1 MDAFTTA
8 FGFFILV
15 ALASIPLGGL
25 IVYWL
30 IQARQGQTW
39 PTESTADNDVLPVL
53 PGFGLYRF
61 RKTVYFHAAGHHPG
75 DAGIEMKRHLQQIEV
90 SDRANH
96 Y

>member
-25 IVYWL
+25 ILCWL
-30 IQARQGQTW
+30 IEARQGQ
-39 PTESTADNDVLPVL
+39 
-53 PGFGLYRF
+53 RF
-61 RKTVYFHAAGHHPG
+61 
-75 DAGIEMKRHLQQIEV
+75 EMKRHLQQIEV